1 MIETALLLLL
11 PFAGGQSGSAQAAET
26 ARHRACIEKI
36 EANPEQA
43 YEAALAWMGE
53 GGRPGARHC
62 TALALVALGHEDEGA
77 ARLEQLA
84 NDKDAG
90 TLKQRGVYLGQ
101 AGNAWLLAG
110 APEAAIVTLTNA
122 LKLAPQDAGLR
133 VDRARAQ
140 MVLKKWKEAG
150 QDLDAANELSPGD
163 GLTLF
168 LRAKALK
175 EMGRLQEALGDIEE
189 ARKSDPDN
197 VDMLVLRGDIREA
210 MRVAGVAET
219 PSSRPPGEEVV
230 RPRVV
235 GN

>member
-1 MIETALLLLL
+1 MISSVLFLLFPLV
-11 PFAGGQSGSAQAAET
+11 AGQAGSAQAAEA

-36 EANPEQA
+36 DENPEQA
-43 YEAALAWMGE
+43 YEIALAWAGE
-53 GGRPGARHC
+53 GARPGARHC
-62 TALALVALGHEDEGA
+62 TALALVALGQEAEGA

-84 NDKDAG
+84 NDRDAG
-90 TLKQRGVYLGQ
+90 GLEQRAGYLMQ

-122 LKLAPQDAGLR
+122 IKLAPRDAGLR
-133 VDRARAQ
+133 ADRARAQ

-150 QDLDAANELSPGD
+150 QDLDAAIELSPGD
-163 GLTLF
+163 PQTLF

-175 EMGRLQEALGDIEE
+175 ETGRLNEAWADIEA
-189 ARKSDPDN
+189 ARTADPEN

-210 MRVAGVAET
+210 MRLAGVSETTARPAEQT
-219 PSSRPPGEEVV
+219 V
-230 RPRVV
+230 RPVIV

>member
-1 MIETALLLLL
+1 MITTALMLLL

-26 ARHRACIEKI
+26 ARLRACAAQIET
-36 EANPEQA
+36 APEKA
-43 YEAALAWMGE
+43 YEAGLAWMGE
-53 GGRPGARHC
+53 GGRPAARYC
-62 TALALVALGHEDEGA
+62 TALALVALGQEGEGA

-90 TLKQRGVYLGQ
+90 GLEQRALYLTQ

-122 LKLAPQDAGLR
+122 IKLAPKDAGLR
-133 VDRARAQ
+133 ADRARAH
-140 MVLKKWKEAG
+140 MVLKKWKDAG
-150 QDLDAANELSPGD
+150 QDLDAANELAPGEAQ
-163 GLTLF
+163 TLF

-175 EMGRLQEALGDIEE
+175 EMGRLNEAWTDIEA
-189 ARKSDPDN
+189 ARTADPKN

-210 MRVAGVAET
+210 MRLAGVTERSPEADEQ
-219 PSSRPPGEEVV
+219 VV
-230 RPRVV
+230 RPRII